1 MYAECF
7 ERMLREQEIVMHLI
21 IIDVNVLYVC
31 LLLLGVATLPAP
43 VVVPGVPGGVPG
55 TAVGPTTTRKLC
67 V

>member
-1 MYAECF
+1 
-7 ERMLREQEIVMHLI
+7 MLREQEIVMHLI

-31 LLLLGVATLPAP
+31 LPLLGVATLPAP
-43 VVVPGVPGGVPG
+43 VVVPGVPGVPGGVPG